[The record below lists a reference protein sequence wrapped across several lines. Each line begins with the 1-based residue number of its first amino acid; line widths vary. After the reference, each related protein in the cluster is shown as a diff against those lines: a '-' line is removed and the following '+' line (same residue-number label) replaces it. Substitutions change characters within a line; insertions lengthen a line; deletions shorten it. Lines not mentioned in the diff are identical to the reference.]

1 MERLPSPPS
10 EFAFPAE
17 CRKSRLATR
26 WPRPI
31 ILIAPL
37 VGAHYENSHRL
48 CVAKFVGSVPEKM
61 VIPAQNQFVFV
72 EFGSRSEIHLTD
84 FAARACMASDCDQ
97 QTLSLACSFAPAM

>member
-1 MERLPSPPS
+1 
-10 EFAFPAE
+10 
-17 CRKSRLATR
+17 
-26 WPRPI
+26 
-31 ILIAPL
+31 
-37 VGAHYENSHRL
+37 
-48 CVAKFVGSVPEKM
+48 M